1 MQNYGQGKGNPVKMR
16 LKIGLITY
24 TCFLKQ
30 RGRGSTS
37 LEGTKEVSMV
47 LALLFNVL
55 CQYKG
60 LLFFIIIILIL
71 FQLKFSFWDS
81 DKSFENKLRNK
92 SCNDIKA
99 FLLLRN

>member
-16 LKIGLITY
+16 LKIGLIIY

-30 RGRGSTS
+30 RGRGNTFP
-37 LEGTKEVSMV
+37 GKKEVSMV

-60 LLFFIIIILIL
+60 LLFFTILIL

-81 DKSFENKLRNK
+81 DRNDLRTN
-92 SCNDIKA
+92 
-99 FLLLRN
+99 